1 MLDKILNLFPV
12 QILSQLEKAIV
23 ANLQNRC
30 KSTLGLGEN
39 SCYMGLEIKVVP
51 CTRLN
56 YWYWDWFVYDG
67 RGVEVI
73 QNGCATTENDAIVK
87 AMKWVDSFLDD
98 EYSTSK

>member
-1 MLDKILNLFPV
+1 
-12 QILSQLEKAIV
+12 
-23 ANLQNRC
+23 
-30 KSTLGLGEN
+30 
-39 SCYMGLEIKVVP
+39 MGLEIKVVP
-51 CTRLN
+51 CARLN

-98 EYSTSK
+98 EQEETNV

>member
-1 MLDKILNLFPV
+1 
-12 QILSQLEKAIV
+12 
-23 ANLQNRC
+23 
-30 KSTLGLGEN
+30 
-39 SCYMGLEIKVVP
+39 MGLEIKVVP
-51 CTRLN
+51 CVRLN

-98 EYSTSK
+98 E